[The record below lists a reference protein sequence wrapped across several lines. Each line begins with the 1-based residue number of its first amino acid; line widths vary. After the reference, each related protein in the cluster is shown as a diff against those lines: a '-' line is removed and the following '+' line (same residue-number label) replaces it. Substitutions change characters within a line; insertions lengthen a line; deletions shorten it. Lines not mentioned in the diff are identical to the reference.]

1 MAWLLFALSL
11 GQLAEGTRNGPSLH
25 ANSFLQMLQP
35 AMTHDEDHRAPFQRR
50 PDTLS
55 PSSELEVAET
65 DELTGLTSDALYDDE
80 ICDMCMWAVE
90 HIVSKCCVS
99 GSALHKISC
108 DPHLPSC
115 ENNVTYSLM
124 RKIAHAQAKKT
135 GSCWTSSFTCSNPK
149 HEMFDRVWS
158 DLTGLGNILRLW
170 QKVRPLKPTSALA
183 AFEVCKMGVSETYD
197 CVGDVDSGHIRRGKT
212 ELRDLPNSDV
222 KTQDHRK
229 HTCKSIGL
237 SEEDHWQGCSYE
249 DKRCLKTAKTWK
261 TMRMCAYASQKPK
274 GEKIDLTLI
283 SDDELDSFDEDE
295 DEDAEPDPFQDIP
308 SVQSEQEE
316 VVFQADE
323 DLGFPELEIRWNPE
337 LNSWT
342 AADGK
347 FDKTNQECLRKLGE
361 ESNLTQFLG
370 DGTSQKLVKDMCIFL
385 YEIGDEPGAAGTW
398 YLENVPTEVRGLLK
412 TAYGGG
418 SFTGFLFRTLLT
430 VEDNLQNVGFGS
442 GLVKKANKV
451 TSKYDQKGV
460 KAYETKDLEK
470 KLHYI
475 RHFVETYKVDLESVE
490 GLQGCGNEDACV
502 AKAGEIFPTYNH
514 FFYRKLALGSRKM
527 LCYSQDAGECQEI
540 DENARATKSLVSP
553 ADGRVIVFPDFIPEK
568 TGFWVKGEQFLLQ
581 SLVSFE
587 RDSDYRYY
595 DHGVAFIVRLAPQ
608 DYHRFHFPVDG
619 VVKSFENYPGNYYS
633 VNPIAVQS
641 TDPVFTTNKRMHVTL
656 DTGEDNLGCV
666 TYVSVGATNVG
677 SVMHTSYVGQEV
689 LRGMEHGYM
698 AFGGSTVLVFVRRGV
713 LDVVDPI
720 RQMSSIPVET
730 IVHLGDLLATQKTS
744 DHEPLSGLSSS
755 PCS

>member
-1 MAWLLFALSL
+1 
-11 GQLAEGTRNGPSLH
+11 
-25 ANSFLQMLQP
+25 
-35 AMTHDEDHRAPFQRR
+35 
-50 PDTLS
+50 
-55 PSSELEVAET
+55 
-65 DELTGLTSDALYDDE
+65 
-80 ICDMCMWAVE
+80 
-90 HIVSKCCVS
+90 
-99 GSALHKISC
+99 
-108 DPHLPSC
+108 
-115 ENNVTYSLM
+115 
-124 RKIAHAQAKKT
+124 
-135 GSCWTSSFTCSNPK
+135 
-149 HEMFDRVWS
+149 
-158 DLTGLGNILRLW
+158 
-170 QKVRPLKPTSALA
+170 
-183 AFEVCKMGVSETYD
+183 
-197 CVGDVDSGHIRRGKT
+197 
-212 ELRDLPNSDV
+212 
-222 KTQDHRK
+222 
-229 HTCKSIGL
+229 
-237 SEEDHWQGCSYE
+237 
-249 DKRCLKTAKTWK
+249 
-261 TMRMCAYASQKPK
+261 
-274 GEKIDLTLI
+274 
-283 SDDELDSFDEDE
+283 
-295 DEDAEPDPFQDIP
+295 
-308 SVQSEQEE
+308 
-316 VVFQADE
+316 
-323 DLGFPELEIRWNPE
+323 
-337 LNSWT
+337 
-342 AADGK
+342 
-347 FDKTNQECLRKLGE
+347 ECLRKLGE

-370 DGTSQKLVKDMCIFL
+370 DGTSQKMVKDMCIFL
-385 YEIGDEPGAAGTW
+385 YEVGDEPGAAGTW

-460 KAYETKDLEK
+460 MAYETKDLEK

-475 RHFVETYKVDLESVE
+475 RHFVETYKVDLEGVE
-490 GLQGCGNEDACV
+490 GLQGCGNEDACI

-581 SLVSFE
+581 SLVSFK

-720 RQMSSIPVET
+720 
-730 IVHLGDLLATQKTS
+730 
-744 DHEPLSGLSSS
+744 
-755 PCS
+755 